1 MKDMLLSKAVTAEID
16 EWLKKYPSNQKRSAL
31 LPALRIT
38 QEANNHWLSED
49 LIKAVA
55 DYLEQPHI
63 AAFEV
68 VTFYHMYNLK
78 PVGRYQINVC
88 GSISCKL
95 CDCKGIVDHL
105 KTQLNVAVGDTTADG
120 KFTLKEV
127 GCLAAC
133 VNAPMMQINHDY
145 YENLTCARVDE
156 ILETLE

>member
-1 MKDMLLSKAVTAEID
+1 MKKTLLSEVVTAEID
-16 EWLKKYPSNQKRSAL
+16 AWLKKYPSDQKRSAL

-38 QEANNHWLSED
+38 QEANHDWLSED

-68 VTFYHMYNLK
+68 ATFYHMYNLK

-95 CDCKGIVDHL
+95 CDCKGIVNHL
-105 KTQLNVAVGDTTADG
+105 KTRLNVALGGTTADG
-120 KFTLKEV
+120 KFTLKAV

-145 YENLTCARVDE
+145 YENLNPARVDE

>member
-1 MKDMLLSKAVTAEID
+1 MTELLSKEVKAEID
-16 EWLKKYPSNQKRSAL
+16 RWLKKYPEAQKRSAL
-31 LPALRIT
+31 LPALRFT
-38 QEANNHWLSED
+38 QEANDNWLSED
-49 LIKAVA
+49 LVKAVA
-55 DYLEQPHI
+55 EYLDQPHI

-68 VTFYHMYNLK
+68 ATFYHMYNLK
-78 PVGRYQINVC
+78 PVGRYQLNVC

-105 KTQLNVAVGDTTADG
+105 KQKLDINVGDTTKDG

-133 VNAPMMQINHDY
+133 VNAPMMQINKDY
-145 YENLTCARVDE
+145 HENLTPERVDS